1 MALQE
6 ALSPATGW
14 ALLSAPGSR
23 AMLEVQILGVT
34 RFEPAQYPMVILR
47 HESQVLFISIG
58 PYEAAAISW
67 GLDHEKPIRPMTHDL
82 ILNIL
87 AGLRGE
93 LKSVTVY
100 SLENQ
105 TFFAYLTVEQRDA
118 NGQVEQVLRID
129 TRPSD
134 GMAVAVRAGCP
145 IFVAEEVMAQA
156 GQHVSVLESHL
167 EKEAG
172 GGDGAEGDDDVD
184 DIDDDEEDDDEE
196 DAGED
201 NEGNREDGDDEEG
214 F

>member
-1 MALQE
+1 MALQD
-6 ALSPATGW
+6 AFCPATGW
-14 ALLSAPGSR
+14 ALLCAPGSR
-23 AMLEVQILGVT
+23 DMLEVQILGVT

-82 ILNIL
+82 VLNIL

-100 SLENQ
+100 NLENQ
-105 TFFAYLTVEQRDA
+105 TFFAYLTVEQRDT

-134 GMAVAVRAGCP
+134 GIAVAVRAGCP
-145 IFVAEEVMAQA
+145 VFVAEEVMAQA

-167 EKEAG
+167 EREEG
-172 GGDGAEGDDDVD
+172 GADGAAGDDDVD
-184 DIDDDEEDDDEE
+184 DIDDIDEEDDD
-196 DAGED
+196 GED
-201 NEGNREDGDDEEG
+201 DEDIGEDGEDSGKG

>member
-1 MALQE
+1 
-6 ALSPATGW
+6 
-14 ALLSAPGSR
+14 
-23 AMLEVQILGVT
+23 MLEVQILGVT
-34 RFEPAQYPMVILR
+34 RFEPSQYPMVILR

-82 ILNIL
+82 VLNIL
-87 AGLRGE
+87 AGLRGV

-105 TFFAYLTVEQRDA
+105 TFFAYLTVEQHDTD
-118 NGQVEQVLRID
+118 NQVEQVLRID

-134 GMAVAVRAGCP
+134 GIAVAVRAGCP

-156 GQHVSVLESHL
+156 GQDVSVLESQL
-167 EKEAG
+167 NREDAG
-172 GGDGAEGDDDVD
+172 SGDEEEIDDDD
-184 DIDDDEEDDDEE
+184 DGDDDDEELDGEIDEE
-196 DAGED
+196 P
-201 NEGNREDGDDEEG
+201 

>member
-1 MALQE
+1 
-6 ALSPATGW
+6 
-14 ALLSAPGSR
+14 
-23 AMLEVQILGVT
+23 MLEVQILGVT

-82 ILNIL
+82 VLNIL

-105 TFFAYLTVEQRDA
+105 TFFAYLSVEQRDT

-134 GMAVAVRAGCP
+134 GIAVAVRAGCP
-145 IFVAEEVMAQA
+145 VFVAEEVMAQA
-156 GQHVSVLESHL
+156 GQNVSVLESHL
-167 EKEAG
+167 EREG
-172 GGDGAEGDDDVD
+172 GGADGAAGDEDVD
-184 DIDDDEEDDDEE
+184 DIDDDDEEDDD
-196 DAGED
+196 GED
-201 NEGNREDGDDEEG
+201 DEDIGEDGEDGEDTGKG

>member
-1 MALQE
+1 
-6 ALSPATGW
+6 
-14 ALLSAPGSR
+14 
-23 AMLEVQILGVT
+23 MLEVQILGVT

-82 ILNIL
+82 VLNIL

-105 TFFAYLTVEQRDA
+105 TFFAYLTVEQRDT

-134 GMAVAVRAGCP
+134 GIAVAVRAGCP
-145 IFVAEEVMAQA
+145 VFVAEEVMAQA

-167 EKEAG
+167 EREEG
-172 GGDGAEGDDDVD
+172 GADGAAGDDDVD
-184 DIDDDEEDDDEE
+184 DIDDDDEEDDD
-196 DAGED
+196 GED
-201 NEGNREDGDDEEG
+201 DEDIGEDGEDSGKG

>member
-1 MALQE
+1 
-6 ALSPATGW
+6 
-14 ALLSAPGSR
+14 
-23 AMLEVQILGVT
+23 MLEVQILGVT

-82 ILNIL
+82 VLNIL

-105 TFFAYLTVEQRDA
+105 TFFAYLSVEQRDT

-134 GMAVAVRAGCP
+134 GIAVAVRAGCP
-145 IFVAEEVMAQA
+145 VFVAEEVMAQA
-156 GQHVSVLESHL
+156 GQNVSVLESHL
-167 EKEAG
+167 EREGGGAG
-172 GGDGAEGDDDVD
+172 GASGDEDVD
-184 DIDDDEEDDDEE
+184 DIDDDDEEDDD
-196 DAGED
+196 GED
-201 NEGNREDGDDEEG
+201 DEDIGEDGEDGEDTGKG